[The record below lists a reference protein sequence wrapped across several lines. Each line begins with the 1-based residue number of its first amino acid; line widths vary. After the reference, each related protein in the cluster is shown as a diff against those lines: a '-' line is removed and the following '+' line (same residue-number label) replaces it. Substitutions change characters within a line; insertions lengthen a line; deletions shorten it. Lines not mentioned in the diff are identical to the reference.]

1 MITIN
6 TKNYDSVIESHF
18 LTGHTDYKVAVETL
32 YPLINR
38 LQIQRKL
45 QTEKFYKR
53 LELDLK
59 NGCIMPPLTIA
70 IVAETDLSKKQ
81 VNDIQKFVNDNINKA
96 FILDGIQRLNT
107 LKRVHDR
114 DELDLSKP
122 IFLNIIICK
131 SRDNLLYRMITLNN
145 GQKPMTARHQ
155 IEMLASN
162 IYDFKK
168 LGIELITE
176 KETAQRRPRNAF
188 KKSDIISAYIA
199 FLSDTTTLESSKIIE
214 SKMDEL
220 IARKIISSRITTDGI
235 EFSDLIKEIA
245 RLIEDE
251 YLLKWF
257 KNLNN
262 LLGFCVGAKSC
273 ISKIRKTSISDFKD
287 SIKTFEEAFAHLDVS
302 KIKLSRERRKLS
314 EYLFHNFNDLEGS
327 DSDELLLTFNEI
339 D

>member
-1 MITIN
+1 MITVN
-6 TKNYDSVIESHF
+6 TKNYDSVIESHY
-18 LTGHTDYKVAVETL
+18 LTGHTNYKVAIDRL
-32 YPLINR
+32 HPLINR

-59 NGCIMPPLTIA
+59 IGCIMPPLTIA
-70 IVAETDLSKKQ
+70 IVSESNLSKNTLEDFQ
-81 VNDIQKFVNDNINKA
+81 AFIVENIDKA

-107 LKRVHDR
+107 LKRVYDR
-114 DELDLSKP
+114 DELDLEKP

-168 LGIELITE
+168 LGIEVITE
-176 KETAQRRPRNAF
+176 KETARRRPRNAF

-199 FLSDTTTLESSKIIE
+199 FLSNTTTLESSKIIE

-220 IARKIISSRITTDGI
+220 IARKIITSRITNDGI

-245 RLIEDE
+245 RLTDDE
-251 YLLKWF
+251 FLIKWF
-257 KNLNN
+257 KNINN
-262 LLGFCVGAKSC
+262 LLGFCVGAKSS
-273 ISKIRKTSISDFKD
+273 ISKVQEANISDFKEL
-287 SIKTFEEAFAHLDVS
+287 IETFEEAFAHLDVS

-314 EYLFHNFNDLEGS
+314 EYLFRHFDEHKDL

>member
-1 MITIN
+1 MIIIN
-6 TKNYDSVIESHF
+6 TNNYDSVIESQF
-18 LTGHTDYKVAVETL
+18 LTGHTDYKEAMEKL
-32 YPLINR
+32 HPLINR

-70 IVAETDLSKKQ
+70 IVSDKELSNESTT
-81 VNDIQKFVNDNINKA
+81 VLQKFVNDNIDKA

-107 LKRVHDR
+107 LKRVCDR
-114 DELDLSKP
+114 EELDLSKP

-168 LGIELITE
+168 LGIEIITE

-199 FLSDTTTLESSKIIE
+199 FLSDTTSLESSKIIE

-220 IARKIISSRITTDGI
+220 IARKIISSRITTDGL
-235 EFSDLIKEIA
+235 EFSDTIKEIA
-245 RLIEDE
+245 RFIEDE

-262 LLGFCVGAKSC
+262 LLGFCVGSKSNFQ
-273 ISKIRKTSISDFKD
+273 KIQKTSVTDFKGC
-287 SIKTFEEAFAHLDVS
+287 IRTFEEAFSHL
-302 KIKLSRERRKLS
+302 
-314 EYLFHNFNDLEGS
+314 
-327 DSDELLLTFNEI
+327 
-339 D
+339 

>member
-1 MITIN
+1 
-6 TKNYDSVIESHF
+6 
-18 LTGHTDYKVAVETL
+18 
-32 YPLINR
+32 
-38 LQIQRKL
+38 
-45 QTEKFYKR
+45 
-53 LELDLK
+53 
-59 NGCIMPPLTIA
+59 MPPLTIA
-70 IVAETDLSKKQ
+70 IVSDEELAKEQLKDY
-81 VNDIQKFVNDNINKA
+81 QKFVNDNIEKA

-107 LKRVHDR
+107 LKRVCDR
-114 DELDLSKP
+114 EELDLSKP

-168 LGIELITE
+168 LGIEIITE

-220 IARKIISSRITTDGI
+220 IARKIISSRITTDGL
-235 EFSDLIKEIA
+235 EFSDVIKEIA
-245 RLIEDE
+245 RFIEDDF
-251 YLLKWF
+251 LLKWF

-262 LLGFCVGAKSC
+262 LLGFCVGSKNSF
-273 ISKIRKTSISDFKD
+273 SKIQKTSISDFRNT
-287 SIKTFEEAFAHLDVS
+287 IKTFEEAFAHLDVS
-302 KIKLSRERRKLS
+302 KIKLSRERRKLT
-314 EYLFHNFNDLEGS
+314 EYLFEKYHDLESS
-327 DSDELLLTFNEI
+327 DSDEMLLTFNELE
-339 D
+339 